1 MPQIWVTHAELA
13 RFSKIAAA
21 EIEAKTHVL
30 KWPRRNC
37 SDGQVRIKLP
47 DDVAFTFMADA
58 VTSQEERSGSPFGW
72 MPPSG
77 PQSRA
82 DRRNEAA

>member
-13 RFSKIAAA
+13 RFSKIAAV

-30 KWPRRNC
+30 RWPRRNC
-37 SDGQVRIKLP
+37 SDGHVRIKLP
-47 DDVAFTFMADA
+47 DDVAFAFMADVVA
-58 VTSQEERSGSPFGW
+58 AQEERGGSPFGW
-72 MPPSG
+72 TPPSG

-82 DRRNEAA
+82 DRRDEAA

>member
-47 DDVAFTFMADA
+47 DGGIHPNGENLCRATQGFTPFD
-58 VTSQEERSGSPFGW
+58 ERGDQVPDGASTLRG
-72 MPPSG
+72 
-77 PQSRA
+77 
-82 DRRNEAA
+82 